1 MSIACQTSNI
11 TMSQMLPTMPKLL
24 QVSIPLDNQN
34 VNLVIFAVEDS
45 GAVHP
50 EALQFL
56 PSHALTILAIVA
68 ESWLAFICIYSSCS
82 CIVRHT
88 SSQ

>member
-1 MSIACQTSNI
+1 MSIACQTSKI
-11 TMSQMLPTMPKLL
+11 TI
-24 QVSIPLDNQN
+24 QVDVTNASHNAQTAVGCHNIPLDNQN

-68 ESWLAFICIYSSCS
+68 ES
-82 CIVRHT
+82 
-88 SSQ
+88 